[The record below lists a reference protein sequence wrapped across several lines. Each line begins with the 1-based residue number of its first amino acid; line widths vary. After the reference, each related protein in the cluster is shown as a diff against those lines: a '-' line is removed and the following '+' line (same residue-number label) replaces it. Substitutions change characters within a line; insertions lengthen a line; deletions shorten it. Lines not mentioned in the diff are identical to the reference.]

1 MSTNYVHLPAHT
13 QLNAMQQ
20 GVISSRGLLDLHLE
34 QIQASTLNAVVTLD
48 IEAAQRAADASDV
61 RRARGAAVGALD
73 GLPLTI
79 KDSFETA
86 GLRTTCGAEDL
97 HHHIP
102 ERDADAVARLRH
114 AGAVIM
120 GKTNVPAYCQDLH
133 TDNAIF
139 GATRNPHDHTLT
151 PGGSSG
157 GAAAAVAAALTPL
170 ELGSDLAGSL
180 RLPAHYC
187 GVYALR
193 PTQGLVPA
201 RGHIPRPPGW
211 LTTSDMLTPGPLAR
225 HPRDLTLMLAT
236 LTTPAP
242 DENTPWRLSLPDP
255 PRQLDDFRIAIWP
268 NDPGC
273 PVDDATAATLEH
285 VMCQLGATGAH
296 ITETPGPVGFAEASG
311 LFEQL
316 LYANAALGAT
326 DAAFTAEQTSAC
338 QLPTHDT
345 SPRATALRYRTQ
357 AHRSWLIAREES
369 ARQRAAWMAFFEHRD
384 VLITPA
390 APTQAIPNGS
400 RTLHVDGEERSF
412 FDQTSWANLISHL
425 GLPAAIA
432 PVSKNDKDLPIA
444 VQIIGAPYAD
454 RTVLALAE
462 QLATIAGATADVEG

>member
-1 MSTNYVHLPAHT
+1 MSTNYAHLPAHT
-13 QLNAMQQ
+13 QLNALQQ

-34 QIQASTLNAVVTLD
+34 RIQASTLNAVVTLD
-48 IEAAQRAADASDV
+48 IEGAQRAADASDG
-61 RRARGAAVGALD
+61 RRARGESVGALD

-97 HHHIP
+97 HDHIP

-114 AGAVIM
+114 VGAVIM

-133 TDNAIF
+133 TDNTIF
-139 GATRNPHDHTLT
+139 GATRNPHDHTRT

-157 GAAAAVAAALTPL
+157 GAAAAVAAALTPV

-225 HPRDLTLMLAT
+225 HPRDLALMLTA
-236 LTTPAP
+236 LTTPVP
-242 DENTPWRLSLPDP
+242 DEHTPWRLSLPEP

-268 NDPGC
+268 SDPGC
-273 PVDDATAATLEH
+273 PVADATAAALEH
-285 VMCQLGATGAH
+285 VTRQLGAAGAH
-296 ITETPGPVGFAEASG
+296 ITETPGPVSFGAASG

-316 LYANAALGAT
+316 LYANAGLGAT
-326 DAAFTAEQTSAC
+326 DAAFAAEQTSAR
-338 QLPTHDT
+338 QLPEGDT
-345 SPRATALRYRTQ
+345 SPRATALHYRTQ
-357 AHRSWLIAREES
+357 THRSWLIAHEER
-369 ARQRAAWMAFFEHRD
+369 AQQRAAWMAFFEHHD

-400 RTLHVDGEERSF
+400 RTLHVNGHERNF

-432 PVSKNDKDLPIA
+432 PVGKNDQGLPIA

-454 RTVLALAE
+454 RTVLALADHLE
-462 QLATIAGATADVEG
+462 AIVCATADIEG